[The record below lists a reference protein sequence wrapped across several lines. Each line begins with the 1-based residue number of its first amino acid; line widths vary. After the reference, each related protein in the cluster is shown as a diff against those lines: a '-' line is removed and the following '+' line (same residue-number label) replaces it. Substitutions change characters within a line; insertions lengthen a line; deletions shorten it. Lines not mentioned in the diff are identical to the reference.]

1 MEGDHQRDFPEPGR
15 GTYLLILQLF
25 APGRLEIG
33 RLGAF
38 DFPAGWYAYVG
49 SAFQAG
55 GLRGRLKHHLAPA
68 KHPHWHIDYL
78 RQSAA
83 LEQIWY
89 LASTVSY
96 EHTWASLVASRL
108 GADLPAPRFGASDCH
123 CPAHLFHF
131 GVCPD
136 FDRFRELTGE
146 QGDIKCW
153 RVSAASPCGADHD
166 FSDFSVVVSD
176 RR

>member
-1 MEGDHQRDFPEPGR
+1 MEQGQFPESGR
-15 GTYLLILQLF
+15 GTYILILHLG

-68 KHPHWHIDYL
+68 PHPHWHIDYL
-78 RQSAA
+78 RRVTV

-89 LASTVSY
+89 LASAASF
-96 EHTWASLVASRL
+96 EHTWALLLISHLA
-108 GADLPAPRFGASDCH
+108 ADLPVPRFGASDCH

-131 GVCPD
+131 ATCPD
-136 FDRFRELTGE
+136 FRRFSVLTRE
-146 QGDIKCW
+146 QGDVKCW
-153 RVSAASPCGADHD
+153 CVAPE
-166 FSDFSVVVSD
+166 
-176 RR
+176 